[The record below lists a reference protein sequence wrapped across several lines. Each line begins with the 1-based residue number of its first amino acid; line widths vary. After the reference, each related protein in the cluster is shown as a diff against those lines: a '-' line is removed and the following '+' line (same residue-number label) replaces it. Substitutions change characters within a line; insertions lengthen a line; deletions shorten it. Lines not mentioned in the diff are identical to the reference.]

1 MEMILELK
9 FCIIIRLIK
18 FSMKLTNITQIT
30 LIMLIMV
37 IVFGQEANL
46 VNA

>member
-1 MEMILELK
+1 
-9 FCIIIRLIK
+9 
-18 FSMKLTNITQIT
+18 MKLTNITQIT

>member
-9 FCIIIRLIK
+9 LCIIIRLIK
-18 FSMKLTNITQIT
+18 FSMKPTNITQIT

-37 IVFGQEANL
+37 FVFGQEANL
-46 VNA
+46 VSA